1 MRPLLS
7 NSTAPR
13 PSNPTFSLHRGQRF
27 ALATRAALFL
37 ALAGAADAQTSTWN
51 AAEQAK
57 LLPTVGVSAG
67 DSLGQSVALSGDVA
81 VVGAYLDHQLGS
93 NVGAAYVFR
102 RTGTEWNFEA
112 QLLPQDPLTPSNP
125 VNTNDLFGY
134 SVGIDG
140 DTIVVG
146 AYGDNQPFADCGAAF
161 VYAWNGA
168 SWQQQAILN
177 ASDAAVSD
185 WLGYSVAIR
194 GDTIVCGALNSDPSG
209 LASAGAAYVFGR
221 NDNGTPLNRLDDT
234 WCQQAKLAPADL
246 LANDQFGSAV
256 AISPSGEAVAVG
268 AWADDQ
274 LTAADAGSA
283 YVFRRNRNG
292 TPANP
297 CDDTW
302 PQESGKLLNL
312 SFAAGDNFGAA
323 IAVDDDLLVVGA
335 RDDDHDSISS
345 ANCGSVTTFE
355 RLAGPTW
362 VPAFKS
368 YAADFTANDVFGAS
382 LALDADT
389 LVVGAYGDNGPLA
402 NNDEGSAYVFKRT
415 PAGGWAQRLK
425 VIASNGLTDWYF
437 GVSVAVD
444 GDTLLSGAVGDST
457 LGGAAGSAYA
467 IVFHRETYS
476 SFCFGDGTGP
486 ACPCSNNS
494 VVGAQQGCKNTR
506 GLGATLRAGGST
518 DSALDDLALYA
529 TNLPSGAA
537 CVLFGGPTTNAGSP
551 FFAGLKCLPPP
562 NVRLGLKTA
571 PLTGYVSYG
580 PGLNTGLWTAGQT
593 WGFQLWYRDP
603 TFAGCSPTQ
612 STNLTNGVLVSF

>member
-1 MRPLLS
+1 MFLLTS
-7 NSTAPR
+7 IPAAFSRRNSRSSAAKR
-13 PSNPTFSLHRGQRF
+13 ACVWLV
-27 ALATRAALFL
+27 LASI
-37 ALAGAADAQTSTWN
+37 AGAQTPSWN

-67 DSLGQSVALSGDVA
+67 DALGQSVAISGDVA
-81 VVGAYLDHQLGS
+81 VVGAYLDHQIGS

-102 RTGTEWNFEA
+102 RTGTQWNFEA
-112 QLLPQDPLTPSNP
+112 QLLPQDPLAPSNP
-125 VNTNDLFGY
+125 PNANDLFGY
-134 SVGIDG
+134 SVAIDG

-146 AYGDNQPFADCGAAF
+146 AYGDNQPLTDCGAAF
-161 VYAWNGA
+161 VYVWNGA

-177 ASDAAVSD
+177 ASDAAAAD
-185 WLGYSVAIR
+185 WFGYAVAIR
-194 GDTIVCGALNSDPSG
+194 GDVIVCGALQADPSG
-209 LASAGAAYVFGR
+209 QSSAGAAYVFGR
-221 NDNGTPLNRLDDT
+221 NDGGTPLDRTDDT

-256 AISPSGEAVAVG
+256 AISPSSEAIAVG
-268 AWADDQ
+268 AWKDDQ

-283 YVFRRNRNG
+283 YVFRRNRSG
-292 TPANP
+292 TPTNP

-312 SFAAGDNFGAA
+312 SFAGGDNFGIAL
-323 IAVDDDLLVVGA
+323 AVDDDLLAVGA
-335 RDDDHDSISS
+335 RDDDHDSAGT

-355 RLAGPTW
+355 RLPGPTW
-362 VPAFKS
+362 VPAFKT
-368 YAADFTANDVFGAS
+368 YAADFTANDLFGAS
-382 LALDADT
+382 VALDGDT
-389 LVVGAYGDNGPLA
+389 LVVGAFADNGPLA

-415 PAGGWAQRLK
+415 GSGSWAQRLK
-425 VIASNGLTDWYF
+425 LIASDGIADWFF
-437 GVSVAVD
+437 GGSVAVD
-444 GDTLLSGAVGDST
+444 GDTVLCGAVGDRT
-457 LGGAAGSAYA
+457 LGSGAGSAYA
-467 IVFHRETYS
+467 IVIHRETYT

-494 VVGAQQGCKNTR
+494 VLGAQQGCKNTR

-562 NVRLGLKTA
+562 NARLGLKTA
-571 PLTGYVSYG
+571 PLTGYVNYG
-580 PGLNTGLWTAGQT
+580 PGLNAGLWTAGQT